1 MALEK
6 DNLLSPIMEKAR
18 NEILNQYSDSSFDEA
33 LDGVKSSLKTENDM
47 ASRLALLAA
56 KSWIIRN
63 KVHVLVNEPFTYSL
77 SELEGTN
84 IFSENEDEDEDTVDG
99 LFDDDDEGEGEG
111 EGEDKNGG
119 NSGKVKIVI
128 IKATTLNGDKLLK
141 DATIEVGKD
150 DAEKLILE
158 KKAKYAPD
166 A

>member
-6 DNLLSPIMEKAR
+6 DDLLSPIMEKAR
-18 NEILNQYSDSSFDEA
+18 NKILVQYSESSFDEA

-47 ASRLALLAA
+47 PSRLALLAA

-63 KVHVLVNEPFTYSL
+63 KVHVLLNEPFTYSL
-77 SELEGTN
+77 SEMEGTN
-84 IFSENEDEDEDTVDG
+84 IFSENEDEDEDEDTVGG
-99 LFDDDDEGEGEG
+99 LFDDDEDDDE
-111 EGEDKNGG
+111 NQG
-119 NSGKVKIVI
+119 NSEKVKIVI

-141 DATIEVGKD
+141 DVAMEVDKD
-150 DAEKLILE
+150 DAEKLISE

>member
-99 LFDDDDEGEGEG
+99 LFDDDDDDDD

>member
-6 DNLLSPIMEKAR
+6 DDLLSPIMEKAR
-18 NEILNQYSDSSFDEA
+18 NKILVQYSDSTFDEA

-47 ASRLALLAA
+47 PSRLALLAA

-63 KVHVLVNEPFTYSL
+63 KVHVLMNEPFTYSL
-77 SELEGTN
+77 SEMEGTN

-99 LFDDDDEGEGEG
+99 LFDDDDD
-111 EGEDKNGG
+111 EDGNGD

-128 IKATTLNGDKLLK
+128 IKATTLNGDKLVK
-141 DATIEVGKD
+141 NAAIEVGKD
-150 DAEKLILE
+150 DAEKLVLE
-158 KKAKYAPD
+158 KKAKYASY